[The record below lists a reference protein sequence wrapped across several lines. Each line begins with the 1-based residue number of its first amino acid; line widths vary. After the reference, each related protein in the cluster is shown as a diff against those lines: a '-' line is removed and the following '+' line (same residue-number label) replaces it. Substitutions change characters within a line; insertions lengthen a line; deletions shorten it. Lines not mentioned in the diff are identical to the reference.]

1 MQDDVRICHDEASKG
16 AQTPMPQRASGKKYI
31 LHAVMPAFV
40 LPRVACSCLVLCC
53 LVSVCLPAWS
63 APDVRS
69 QPVPSARVDLV
80 PLGYK
85 PLSPRALASGESL
98 ETVDFIDATHLL
110 ITFNQRKLIARLHD
124 DPEGDRDRM
133 LRAVVVHLPDGKVTA
148 EAEWRTHDR
157 ERYLWPLAD
166 GRFLLRLGNAIAL
179 LAPRGAQSGEELQRY
194 SLLVMSR
201 RLRHVQ
207 VAADGQTIAV
217 ESSKPEM
224 IGDDPDEPVSKRPV
238 QLDLYTFHTSPYGLE
253 KRGTTPLP
261 GVLHFSFTDQG
272 YLVANPEKGGTWAFD
287 LSGFH
292 GENLELAGVQTSCR
306 PEHLFVSPTEFIVS
320 ACRTGEDRGMLGAFN
335 LRGEVLWMQG
345 VPPPHGASFSL
356 APNAGRFAMRGT
368 STDIDISRDESF
380 PAGQEVR
387 VFQTYSGAMLLRAEC
402 APIQKADQNFALS
415 DDGMQLAVWSR
426 DAINIYPLPA
436 LSAKDADAV
445 KQAHQ
450 PVVFKK

>member
-1 MQDDVRICHDEASKG
+1 MSGYAMMTSKG
-16 AQTPMPQRASGKKYI
+16 AQTNMPQRAFGKENF
-31 LHAVMPAFV
+31 LHAAMRAMACPRLLGSRLVWACLAF
-40 LPRVACSCLVLCC
+40 SCC
-53 LVSVCLPAWS
+53 LSAWS
-63 APDVRS
+63 EPVRP
-69 QPVPSARVDLV
+69 QPVPSAHVDLV

-110 ITFNQRKLIARLHD
+110 ITFNLRKLIARLHD
-124 DPEGDRDRM
+124 ESASDRDRM
-133 LRAVVVHLPDGKVTA
+133 LRAVVVHIPDGKVIA

-166 GRFLLRLGNAIAL
+166 GRFLLRLGNAVSL
-179 LAPRGAQSGEELQRY
+179 LAPRSAHPGEELQRH

-201 RLRHVQ
+201 KLRHVQ

-217 ESSKPEM
+217 ESSRPEM

-238 QLDLYTFHTSPYGLE
+238 QLDLYTFHASPYGLE

-261 GVLHFSFTDQG
+261 GVIHFSFTDQG
-272 YLVANPEKGGTWAFD
+272 YLVANPEKGGMWAFD

-368 STDIDISRDESF
+368 STDVDISRDDNI

-387 VFQTYSGAMLLRAEC
+387 VFQTYSGAMLLRAQC

-415 DDGMQLAVWSR
+415 EDGMQLAVWSR
-426 DAINIYPLPA
+426 DAIDIYPLPP
-436 LSAKDADAV
+436 LSAKDAEAV